1 MNIISLDFLNNI
13 NLLSSIFKCQFKGSQ
28 NQAAEAAEEGTI
40 GRRKR
45 GRPKGSKT
53 RTITDLEV
61 LSRTNSIPA
70 SQMYITNRARARGNW
85 YCY

>member
-1 MNIISLDFLNNI
+1 MNIISLDLLNII

-28 NQAAEAAEEGTI
+28 NQAAEEGTI

-70 SQMYITNRARARGNW
+70 SQMYITNRARTRGNW